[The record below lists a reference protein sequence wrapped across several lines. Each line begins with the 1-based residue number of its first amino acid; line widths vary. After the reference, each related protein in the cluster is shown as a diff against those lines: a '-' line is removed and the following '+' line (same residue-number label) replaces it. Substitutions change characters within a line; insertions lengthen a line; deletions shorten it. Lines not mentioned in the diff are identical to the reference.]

1 MKRKRRKVELGF
13 ATSDRVLPQTIE
25 LNKRDTTFSKVFSL
39 HTFVDLLFCAT
50 IVLLIVEMKQ
60 QRLFGILYL
69 VHRCT
74 FCTLCTPVKIDVS
87 LFPLNWMC
95 GHHILE
101 CGDHIP
107 FLPCSG
113 HWIQSVDIWVQMK
126 SFSLCWSF
134 KSIKYNSSMEIV
146 LRVYSLHA
154 SYMLYTCSFISQ

>member
-60 QRLFGILYL
+60 QRLFGILYF

-87 LFPLNWMC
+87 LFPL
-95 GHHILE
+95 
-101 CGDHIP
+101 
-107 FLPCSG
+107 LPKLDVWAPHSGVWRPHSLFTMFWSLDPLSG
-113 HWIQSVDIWVQMK
+113 HLSTD
-126 SFSLCWSF
+126 
-134 KSIKYNSSMEIV
+134 
-146 LRVYSLHA
+146 H
-154 SYMLYTCSFISQ
+154 T